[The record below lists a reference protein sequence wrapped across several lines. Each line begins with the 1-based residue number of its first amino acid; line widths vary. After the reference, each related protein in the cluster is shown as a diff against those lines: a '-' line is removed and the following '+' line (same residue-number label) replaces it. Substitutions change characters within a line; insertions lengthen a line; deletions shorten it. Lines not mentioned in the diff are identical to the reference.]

1 MTIDKCINE
10 LDADDL
16 IFEEGSTGR
25 ELFVMLDA
33 RSNFEPI
40 MQSVRDR
47 NKLED
52 YSRSHCESCG
62 RTYFPIQLTNPAAG
76 CSKALNQEA

>member
-1 MTIDKCINE
+1 MTINKCINE
-10 LDADDL
+10 PDADDL

-40 MQSVRDR
+40 GARPQQTGRLSPASLRAKR
-47 NKLED
+47 SNPFLLRAARWIA
-52 YSRSHCESCG
+52 SLRSH
-62 RTYFPIQLTNPAAG
+62 
-76 CSKALNQEA
+76 